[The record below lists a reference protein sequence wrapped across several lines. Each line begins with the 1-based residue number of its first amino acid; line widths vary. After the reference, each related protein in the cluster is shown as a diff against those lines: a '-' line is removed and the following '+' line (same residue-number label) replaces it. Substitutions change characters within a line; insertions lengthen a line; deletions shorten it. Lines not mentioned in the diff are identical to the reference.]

1 MARPRAAHKP
11 SELTLSRTTAS
22 LPFPSKTPAGS
33 NSTNVYSAFESYIL
47 ANWFSNKLSLGA
59 DTLAFVPDPF
69 VAAPPA
75 TKVLRVTYG
84 AGSFGA
90 NGGTSHGGALF
101 SSQALNASEG
111 AAPTS
116 TGLGTYFVS
125 YAVAF
130 ADGFDFVKGGK
141 LPGLRG
147 GTPSGCSGGVKS
159 DGTACFT
166 SRIVWRA
173 GGVCERA
180 SFLVRVR
187 GVDVRGADGDRA

>member
-1 MARPRAAHKP
+1 M
-11 SELTLSRTTAS
+11 
-22 LPFPSKTPAGS
+22 
-33 NSTNVYSAFESYIL
+33 
-47 ANWFSNKLSLGA
+47 
-59 DTLAFVPDPF
+59 PDPF
-69 VAAPPA
+69 APAPPA

-101 SSQALNASEG
+101 SSQALNASAGAGAG
-111 AAPTS
+111 AAGTA
-116 TGLGTYFVS
+116 TGLGTYLVS

-180 SFLVRVR
+180 SSLVCVHGRRER
-187 GVDVRGADGDRA
+187 G